1 LVRRN
6 FASALAHVVKL
17 AAPKNTRLML
27 NGLIEKFKNSSEEST
42 REAIAVAF
50 KEMLR
55 VASTQIRQFDKELV
69 PFLYFA
75 KNDPAES
82 VRAPFKDAWNDVGAG
97 SVRLYLG
104 EAVELIRSAMGSAS
118 WTTKQQAGQ
127 TLSSLAT
134 DLGKALAPHAVDIV
148 KLLREG
154 LAGKTYKG
162 KEALLGALSSVCS
175 ATSSDLLSHPDFNA
189 RDLIMAVLAECK
201 RTDREYKRHA
211 VVCLASVLKTF
222 PSVDVY
228 DDVFAI
234 LRELVQEKDEKEKE
248 KDKEKDEEDAKSR
261 PLMLLTRAAAFEA
274 LGYAFAAASPATK
287 KATFTPLCDLLT
299 SQYPLN
305 PWNVQI
311 ALLGSVRAIVKSINS
326 GPESF
331 AGSGEVQK
339 LVEILFLGT
348 ENVKYSVVRNAALE
362 AFCDLVQATK
372 DTELLN
378 PYVDKILAQL
388 DSLGKDNAVQLM
400 ADNLRQLL
408 DAHPLKKKPKT
419 G

>member
-1 LVRRN
+1 L
-6 FASALAHVVKL
+6 
-17 AAPKNTRLML
+17 T
-27 NGLIEKFKNSSEEST
+27 
-42 REAIAVAF
+42 EAKQKIG
-50 KEMLR
+50 KPH
-55 VASTQIRQFDKELV
+55 TT
-69 PFLYFA
+69 P
-75 KNDPAES
+75 
-82 VRAPFKDAWNDVGAG
+82 
-97 SVRLYLG
+97 
-104 EAVELIRSAMGSAS
+104 
-118 WTTKQQAGQ
+118 TKQ
-127 TLSSLAT
+127 S
-134 DLGKALAPHAVDIV
+134 
-148 KLLREG
+148 KLEREERP
-154 LAGKTYKG
+154 KRVERTT
-162 KEALLGALSSVCS
+162 
-175 ATSSDLLSHPDFNA
+175 ATSN
-189 RDLIMAVLAECK
+189 
-201 RTDREYKRHA
+201 
-211 VVCLASVLKTF
+211 
-222 PSVDVY
+222 
-228 DDVFAI
+228 
-234 LRELVQEKDEKEKE
+234 EKENKTRRDRKHKSPRTKNE
-248 KDKEKDEEDAKSR
+248 QEQKRQKTSERQEKDEEDAKSR